1 MIYQDR
7 TSISSELHNN
17 VVRQHEELLTNRS
30 IEVLTH
36 GDQLGRQER
45 VMIVVGHRNVGNSR
59 VIWQGRHLKSATFL
73 VSKQSIHP
81 FIPSPRDIRR
91 MNPLRSPRMSLLDQD
106 GAFLPISTTTSTVT
120 ADEWISAIN
129 FINRVNFHFE
139 SNDQEKMTNAFSP
152 NAKAHFP
159 GISVRG
165 EEEIRAL
172 FRDKYSV
179 MIPGVKRYATNHIVD
194 RNEETGGVIVRYQNQ
209 LVRYAWPKDVS
220 APRGPRVAEVLVT
233 SEELP
238 RIWQCST
245 IMNRLEKR
253 VVGWYICER
262 YVGDH
267 VVDETLNPDKQ
278 PC

>member
-1 MIYQDR
+1 
-7 TSISSELHNN
+7 
-17 VVRQHEELLTNRS
+17 
-30 IEVLTH
+30 
-36 GDQLGRQER
+36 
-45 VMIVVGHRNVGNSR
+45 
-59 VIWQGRHLKSATFL
+59 
-73 VSKQSIHP
+73 
-81 FIPSPRDIRR
+81 
-91 MNPLRSPRMSLLDQD
+91 MSLLDQD
-106 GAFLPISTTTSTVT
+106 DAFLPISTTASTVT

-139 SNDQEKMTNAFSP
+139 SNDQEQMANAFSP
-152 NAKAHFP
+152 NAKAHYP
-159 GISVRG
+159 GMSVRG

-194 RNEETGGVIVRYQNQ
+194 RDEETGGVIVRYQNQ
-209 LVRYAWPKDVS
+209 LVRYAWPKEVS
-220 APRGPRVAEVLVT
+220 GPRGPRVAEVLVT
-233 SEELP
+233 SEGLP

-245 IMNRLEKR
+245 IMDRLEKR
-253 VVGWYICER
+253 GGGWYICER

>member
-1 MIYQDR
+1 
-7 TSISSELHNN
+7 
-17 VVRQHEELLTNRS
+17 
-30 IEVLTH
+30 
-36 GDQLGRQER
+36 
-45 VMIVVGHRNVGNSR
+45 
-59 VIWQGRHLKSATFL
+59 
-73 VSKQSIHP
+73 
-81 FIPSPRDIRR
+81 
-91 MNPLRSPRMSLLDQD
+91 MNPLRSPKMSLLDQD

-129 FINRVNFHFE
+129 FTNRVNFHFE
-139 SNDQEKMTNAFSP
+139 SNDQEQMTNAFSP

-159 GISVRG
+159 GMSVRG

-194 RNEETGGVIVRYQNQ
+194 RDEETGGVIVRYQNQ
-209 LVRYAWPKDVS
+209 LVRYTWPKEVGV
-220 APRGPRVAEVLVT
+220 ARGPRVAEVLVT
-233 SEELP
+233 SEGLP

-245 IMNRLEKR
+245 IMDRLEKR
-253 VVGWYICER
+253 GGGWYICER

-267 VVDETLNPDKQ
+267 VIDETLNPDKQ

>member
-1 MIYQDR
+1 
-7 TSISSELHNN
+7 
-17 VVRQHEELLTNRS
+17 
-30 IEVLTH
+30 
-36 GDQLGRQER
+36 
-45 VMIVVGHRNVGNSR
+45 
-59 VIWQGRHLKSATFL
+59 
-73 VSKQSIHP
+73 
-81 FIPSPRDIRR
+81 
-91 MNPLRSPRMSLLDQD
+91 MSLLDQD
-106 GAFLPISTTTSTVT
+106 GAFVPISTTASTVT

-129 FINRVNFHFE
+129 FINRVDFHFE
-139 SNDQEKMTNAFSP
+139 SNDQEQMTNAFSP
-152 NAKAHFP
+152 NGKAHFP
-159 GISVRG
+159 GMSVRG

-194 RNEETGGVIVRYQNQ
+194 RDEETGGVIVRYQNQ
-209 LVRYAWPKDVS
+209 LVRYAWPKEVG

-233 SEELP
+233 SEGLP

-245 IMNRLEKR
+245 IMDRLEKR
-253 VVGWYICER
+253 GGGWYICER

>member
-1 MIYQDR
+1 
-7 TSISSELHNN
+7 
-17 VVRQHEELLTNRS
+17 
-30 IEVLTH
+30 
-36 GDQLGRQER
+36 
-45 VMIVVGHRNVGNSR
+45 
-59 VIWQGRHLKSATFL
+59 
-73 VSKQSIHP
+73 
-81 FIPSPRDIRR
+81 
-91 MNPLRSPRMSLLDQD
+91 MNPLRSPKMSLLDQD
-106 GAFLPISTTTSTVT
+106 GAFLPISTTASTVT

-129 FINRVNFHFE
+129 FINRVNFYFE
-139 SNDQEKMTNAFSP
+139 SNDQEQMANEFSP

-159 GISVRG
+159 GMSVRG

-194 RNEETGGVIVRYQNQ
+194 RDEETGGVIVRYQNQ
-209 LVRYAWPKDVS
+209 LVRYAWPKEVG

-233 SEELP
+233 SEGLP

-245 IMNRLEKR
+245 IMDRLEKR
-253 VVGWYICER
+253 GSGWCICER

-267 VVDETLNPDKQ
+267 IVDETLNPDKQ